1 MIAWGRWHV
10 SACALGLA
18 LTPLSPSLGQQI
30 GGEPQSGVAIF
41 WNAAQCT
48 GGYRLDAYSAH
59 CQPGPAAVILD
70 FNTKAQFSC
79 ADSASVDIQWAI
91 PADAQPGP
99 PLPPSEIKWR
109 PECWRTP
116 LRV

>member
-59 CQPGPAAVILD
+59 CQPGPAAVILRLQHKGAI
-70 FNTKAQFSC
+70 FLRGQRVRRHPMG
-79 ADSASVDIQWAI
+79 DS
-91 PADAQPGP
+91 G
-99 PLPPSEIKWR
+99 
-109 PECWRTP
+109 
-116 LRV
+116 